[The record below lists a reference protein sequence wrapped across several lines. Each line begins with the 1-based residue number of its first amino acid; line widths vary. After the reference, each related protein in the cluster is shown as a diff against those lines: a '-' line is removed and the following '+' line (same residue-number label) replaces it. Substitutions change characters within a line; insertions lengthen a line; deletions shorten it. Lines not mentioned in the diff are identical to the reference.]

1 MVDLSASTEVIY
13 KMIII
18 GESKVGK
25 TCLIFRLVEDKFL
38 DKYTKTVGIDYK
50 MYPTEHDGRKIKLQV
65 WDSAGEKRFR
75 VLINSYYEK
84 VHCILV
90 CYDITDRA
98 SFDNTR
104 AWVEEARKN
113 GGQNAGIILVGLKK
127 DLEADRKVP
136 FQEAMTY
143 AESLQVSVFEL
154 SSNTSEASE
163 IEQPFLTALDIMK
176 DVKQQKDA
184 ELEKKKAANMA
195 ATSSSADKGK
205 RKEKDKDKDSSVVI
219 IPPPED
225 EDEKLT
231 PEQREERYR
240 RRLITGQELLKYRKN
255 GAPQKRRVFV
265 TEDLKT
271 IRWPDN
277 KKDNSKDSALS
288 ANIKDVVAG
297 QTTTNFHYSGR
308 AFRTNYSF
316 SVIFKDGETLD
327 CELETI
333 KDKTDLIK
341 CFKWLATK
349 TATS

>member
-1 MVDLSASTEVIY
+1 MVDLSASTELIY

-18 GESKVGK
+18 GDSKVGK

-50 MYPTEHDGRKIKLQV
+50 MYPTEHDGHKIKLQV

-98 SFDNTR
+98 SFDSTR

-113 GGQNAGIILVGLKK
+113 GGQNAGIILVGLKT

-136 FQEAMTY
+136 FQEAMTF
-143 AESLQVSVFEL
+143 AESLRVSVFEL
-154 SSNTSEASE
+154 SAKTSEASE

-195 ATSSSADKGK
+195 ATSSADKGK
-205 RKEKDKDKDSSVVI
+205 RKEKDKDNIAVFSPS
-219 IPPPED
+219 ED

-240 RRLITGQELLKYRKN
+240 RKLITGQELLKYRKN

-265 TEDLKT
+265 TEDLKI
-271 IRWPDN
+271 IRWQDT
-277 KKDNSKDSALS
+277 KKDNPKDSALS

-308 AFRTNYSF
+308 AFRSNYSF

>member
-1 MVDLSASTEVIY
+1 
-13 KMIII
+13 MIII
-18 GESKVGK
+18 GDSKVGK

-50 MYPTEHDGRKIKLQV
+50 MYPTEHDGHKIKLQV

-98 SFDNTR
+98 SFDSTR

-113 GGQNAGIILVGLKK
+113 GGQNAGIILVGLKI

-136 FQEAMTY
+136 FQEAMTF
-143 AESLQVSVFEL
+143 AESLHVSVFEL
-154 SSNTSEASE
+154 SSKTSEASE

-195 ATSSSADKGK
+195 VTSADKGK
-205 RKEKDKDKDSSVVI
+205 RKEKEKEKEKDKVSFVV

-225 EDEKLT
+225 DDEKLT
-231 PEQREERYR
+231 PEQREEKYR
-240 RRLITGQELLKYRKN
+240 RKLITGQELLKYRKN

-271 IRWPDN
+271 IRWPDP
-277 KKDNSKDSALS
+277 KKDNPKDSALS

-308 AFRTNYSF
+308 AFRANYSF

-327 CELETI
+327 CELETS